1 MDLVRPLILELI
13 LLLLV
18 LPDLLLPGP
27 NLRLCIATDIECL
40 LGVEVSAGVDPDILG
55 LKQEIVIWILCEK
68 LNQHLLFKSTRILN
82 YRCHN
87 FIEIISNTFTGTSAT
102 TNTPHIF
109 KASYVLSLSN
119 TRRNINLILY
129 ILCGRNSLFKIDLS
143 NQMNQQAKLHG
154 LSPSSSS

>member
-40 LGVEVSAGVDPDILG
+40 LGVEVSAGADPDILG

-109 KASYVLSLSN
+109 KASLCVIFVKYPQEHQSYLIYSLWQKQS
-119 TRRNINLILY
+119 I
-129 ILCGRNSLFKIDLS
+129 
-143 NQMNQQAKLHG
+143 QEWPQ
-154 LSPSSSS
+154 

>member
-1 MDLVRPLILELI
+1 MDLVRPLILELM

-40 LGVEVSAGVDPDILG
+40 LGVEVSAGVDPDIFG

-68 LNQHLLFKSTRILN
+68 LNQHLLFKSTRILS
-82 YRCHN
+82 YRCN
-87 FIEIISNTFTGTSAT
+87 IFIEIISNTFTGTSAT

-109 KASYVLSLSN
+109 KASLCVIFVKYPQEHQSYLIYSLWQKQS
-119 TRRNINLILY
+119 IQ
-129 ILCGRNSLFKIDLS
+129 D
-143 NQMNQQAKLHG
+143 
-154 LSPSSSS
+154 